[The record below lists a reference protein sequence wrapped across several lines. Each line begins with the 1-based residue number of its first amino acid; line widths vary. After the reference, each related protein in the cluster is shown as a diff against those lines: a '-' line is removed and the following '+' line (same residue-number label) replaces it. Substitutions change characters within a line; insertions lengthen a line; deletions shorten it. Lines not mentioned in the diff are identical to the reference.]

1 MEHKEADKAN
11 RMLTIRTGEL
21 AFTDEEYQK
30 LLEAAQSYEDKLLL
44 LLGVGYGLRRL
55 DLIGIRIAD
64 IHLAGPAAGDQST
77 LTFYENKKRR
87 HRTLPIG
94 PRMEQEL
101 RLYLNRLE
109 STRRRRE
116 YLFPFRSRA
125 AYDHLQRLCEL
136 AGIPRRPF
144 HAMRATCIK
153 RAQRKG
159 WTVEE
164 TAKWVGDTIRVV
176 QEHYTTPSNQEMV
189 AVNRVKEIAY

>member
-1 MEHKEADKAN
+1 MEHKEADKAKQ
-11 RMLTIRTGEL
+11 MLTIRTGEL

-44 LLGVGYGLRRL
+44 LIGVGYGMRRL
-55 DLIGIRIAD
+55 DLVGIRIAD

-77 LTFYENKKRR
+77 ITFYENKKRR
-87 HRTLPIG
+87 HRVLPVG

-109 STRRRRE
+109 STRKRRE

-189 AVNRVKEIAY
+189 EVNREKEIAY